1 MRKTLLSTLSLLL
14 LSACAQGY
22 VSGTETTPA
31 LFPSDLP
38 KITALNITENAK
50 TSTGYTAAETKR
62 CGDFKITQAQAL
74 AFFNAAKIVN
84 TSDTH
89 HTAEISPCFAR
100 GDLTLAF
107 EGPAKWTINQDRSST
122 LTKDNGKAL
131 RLFCADCILGN
142 VP

>member
-22 VSGTETTPA
+22 VSGIGTTPA
-31 LFPSDLP
+31 LYPSGLP
-38 KITALNITENAK
+38 QITALHITENAK
-50 TSTGYTAAETKR
+50 ASTAADTKH
-62 CGDFKITQAQAL
+62 CSDFKITQAQAL

-84 TSDTH
+84 ASDTH

-107 EGPAKWTINQDRSST
+107 EGPAKWTINQDGSST
-122 LTKDNGKAL
+122 LTKNNGKAL
-131 RLFCADCILGN
+131 GLFCADCILGN

>member
-1 MRKTLLSTLSLLL
+1 MRKTLLSTLSILL

-50 TSTGYTAAETKR
+50 ASTGYTAAETKY
-62 CGDFKITQAQAL
+62 CGEFKVTQAQAL
-74 AFFNAAKIVN
+74 AFFNSAKIVN
-84 TSDTH
+84 ASDAH
-89 HTAEISPCFAR
+89 HTVDVSPCFAR

-107 EGPAKWTINQDRSST
+107 EGPAKWTINQGGSAT
-122 LTKDNGKAL
+122 LTKKNGKDL
-131 RLFCADCILGN
+131 QLFCAGCILGN